1 MRPITYPPTYPPLL
15 GLLAVLAATALF
27 AAAATAQPAP
37 PRSDDDRPPP
47 PPPESLQAC
56 ASLAAGAA
64 CEFKTPRGNTM
75 KGTCWAPEGKPLA
88 CKPKERPHD
97 RPGMQGDRPSG
108 QDPRGER

>member
-1 MRPITYPPTYPPLL
+1 MRQITYPSLL

-27 AAAATAQPAP
+27 VAAATAQPA

-88 CKPKERPHD
+88 CKPKDRPHD
-97 RPGMQGDRPSG
+97 KPGMQGG

>member
-1 MRPITYPPTYPPLL
+1 MRPITYPPTYPPIV

-27 AAAATAQPAP
+27 VAAATAQAAP

-56 ASLAAGAA
+56 ASLGTGAG

-88 CKPKERPHD
+88 CKPKD
-97 RPGMQGDRPSG
+97 RPNDKPRG

>member
-1 MRPITYPPTYPPLL
+1 MRQITYPPTYPPLL

-47 PPPESLQAC
+47 PESLQAC

-75 KGTCWAPEGKPLA
+75 KGSCWAPEGKPLA
-88 CKPKERPHD
+88 CKPKDRPYD
-97 RPGMQGDRPSG
+97 KPGMQGERPSG
-108 QDPRGER
+108 QDPRSER